1 MFNASRLLL
10 VGFASV
16 CLLLGCQ
23 TVDVTKTAKGS
34 FSPTNAAE
42 VEILRT
48 RPDRKYIELATV
60 TTTGH
65 SPSNEAKLHN
75 ALREKTAPLGANA
88 VILTDSGI
96 DVNGQLWSRGV
107 AIRWQ

>member
-1 MFNASRLLL
+1 MKSCSL
-10 VGFASV
+10 VAMLCSALV
-16 CLLLGCQ
+16 ILGCQ

-34 FSPTNAAE
+34 FAPTNAAD

-65 SPSNEAKLHN
+65 SPSPEAKMHN
-75 ALREKTAPLGANA
+75 ALREKTAELGANA
-88 VILTDSGI
+88 VILTESGL
-96 DVNGQLWSRGV
+96 DPKSNLWCRGV

>member
-1 MFNASRLLL
+1 MKTALIGMLACSLL
-10 VGFASV
+10 VAI
-16 CLLLGCQ
+16 GCQ

-34 FSPTNAAE
+34 YPATLAAD

-65 SPSNEAKLHN
+65 QPSNEAKMHN
-75 ALREKTAPLGANA
+75 ALREKTAQVGANA
-88 VILTDSGI
+88 VILTESGV
-96 DVNGQLWSRGV
+96 DPNLGLWTRGV

>member
-1 MFNASRLLL
+1 MRNVFLASL
-10 VGFASV
+10 VVASLALV
-16 CLLLGCQ
+16 GCQ

-34 FSPTNAAE
+34 FEPTKAAD

-48 RPDRKYIELATV
+48 RPDRRYIELATV

-65 SPSNEAKLHN
+65 SPSSEAKMHN
-75 ALREKTAPLGANA
+75 ALREKTSQLGANA
-88 VILTDSGI
+88 VILTESGL
-96 DVNGQLWSRGV
+96 DHNNMLWSRGV